1 MLTDL
6 QLRKL
11 KSPLARV
18 RLHDSRGLYLECTP
32 AGGRYWRMKYR
43 HAGKER
49 LLALGV
55 YPAVSLTAARKA
67 RDRARLSLAE
77 GIDPAAEKRARK
89 GSARRS
95 HAAETFGAIALEWL
109 GRQHGRLAGS
119 TYKKAEW
126 LLAFAGPL
134 DKQPIATITAP
145 NVLAVLRKIEAT
157 GHHETAHRVKQRIGQ
172 VMRYAIATGRTDRD
186 VTADLRGALT
196 PVTSTPRAALID
208 PGAIGPLLQAI
219 DGYNGYP
226 ATRAALKLAP
236 LLFVRPYNLR
246 TMEWAEVDLDAAEWR
261 IPAAKMKMREA
272 HVVPLPA
279 QAIAIL
285 RDLALLTSG
294 RRYVFPAQ
302 GNPRRCMS
310 ENTINDALQ
319 RLGYAGNVMVGHG
332 FRAMASTR
340 LNELGWSPDVIER
353 QLAHA
358 ERNKVRAAYNR
369 AQYMNER
376 RKMMQAW
383 ADYLDGL
390 RKSGSTPPISAE
402 AATMKRIVARKIH
415 PIRKVMDKSEPISH
429 RLKV

>member
-1 MLTDL
+1 
-6 QLRKL
+6 
-11 KSPLARV
+11 
-18 RLHDSRGLYLECTP
+18 
-32 AGGRYWRMKYR
+32 MKYR
-43 HAGKER
+43 FAGREK

-55 YPAVSLTAARKA
+55 YPHVSLIQARRS
-67 RDRARLSLAE
+67 RDRAKLLLAE
-77 GIDPAAEKRARK
+77 GTDPSAERKAKISNAASPAT
-89 GSARRS
+89 AD
-95 HAAETFGAIALEWL
+95 TFGTIALEWL
-109 GRQHGRLAGS
+109 GRQRGRLAGS

-145 NVLAVLRKIEAT
+145 DVLAVLRKIEAT
-157 GHHETAHRVKQRIGQ
+157 GHNETAHRVKQRIGQ

-196 PVTSTPRAALID
+196 PVTSTPRAALTD
-208 PGAIGPLLQAI
+208 PAAIAALLRAI
-219 DGYNGYP
+219 EGYEGYP
-226 ATRAALKLAP
+226 ATIAALKLAP

-246 TMEWAEVDLDAAEWR
+246 TMEWSEVDLDAAEWR
-261 IPAAKMKMREA
+261 IPAAKMKMRDA
-272 HVVPLPA
+272 HVVPLPV
-279 QAIAIL
+279 QAVALL
-285 RDLALLTSG
+285 RDLAPLTGG

-302 GNPRRCMS
+302 GNPRHCMS

-319 RLGYAGNVMVGHG
+319 RLGYTGSVMVGHG

-369 AQYMNER
+369 AQYMDER
-376 RKMMQAW
+376 KKMMQAW

-390 RKSGSTPPISAE
+390 RKGRRTRSPRKRRTNKSTAD
-402 AATMKRIVARKIH
+402 KGQRRRKH
-415 PIRKVMDKSEPISH
+415 
-429 RLKV
+429 LA